1 MVRPI
6 LQPILRRLPSTPQAT
21 APAAFTPVT
30 ARAGCPR
37 PRPPPHDHGFNR
49 SASSAI
55 YAHDFNLVR
64 LRLRD
69 GRHLAYCESGVPR
82 DQARFA
88 VVFSHGFTGSR
99 EDSVSASQV
108 PTDPSTTTTL
118 STSPSLPHL
127 LPDPYAG
134 LRFTRPP
141 GSWTYGR
148 DLERVSAGVL
158 GTKTTW
164 QRVPFSL
171 VASVG
176 GGAKRYPIRVSSC
189 AG

>member
-6 LQPILRRLPSTPQAT
+6 LQPILRRLPSTPHAT
-21 APAAFTPVT
+21 APAASTPAT

-37 PRPPPHDHGFNR
+37 PRPPPHNHDHGLNR

-88 VVFSHGFTGSR
+88 VVFSHGFTGSQ
-99 EDSVSASQV
+99 EDSVSASQEQQ
-108 PTDPSTTTTL
+108 PP
-118 STSPSLPHL
+118 PR
-127 LPDPYAG
+127 PD
-134 LRFTRPP
+134 
-141 GSWTYGR
+141 
-148 DLERVSAGVL
+148 E
-158 GTKTTW
+158 
-164 QRVPFSL
+164 
-171 VASVG
+171 VASSL
-176 GGAKRYPIRVSSC
+176 ALRASRNSEDERRRRKISSLRRKAIHAFKKRGRRHIDFGFLPAAISIED
-189 AG
+189 